1 MYHCH
6 IRFYLAGGQ
15 NGMFEIIKKMSPL
28 EHFTHEFY
36 ESGNPA
42 TSPASEADAIFAYLT
57 GIDAR
62 KTLQSLVSAKRK
74 DASLVLLA
82 DKDQIADLSDSF
94 DKVDDIWV
102 LPMEEEELSFRFLR
116 WQQAYKKEKD
126 HWQDSQ
132 YLEAAINSVPNLVW
146 YKDKNGI
153 HEKVNDSFCHTVN
166 KTKQQVEGQRHA
178 YIWDVEQDDPAC
190 IESEQEVMSKRKTC
204 IAEETVKTGNGTRL
218 LTTYKSPLYDIDG
231 SVMGTVGVAI
241 DITQERAYE
250 QELIKKNLT
259 LETIFTSLDC
269 GIMTHSLDGT
279 HIISI
284 NRAALNILGYSSKK
298 ELMESG
304 FDLVAPS
311 VMEED
316 RQKLRDSIM
325 KLDKPDDTV
334 NVEYRIQHDLSLI
347 HI

>member
-42 TSPASEADAIFAYLT
+42 ASPASEADAIFAYLT

-178 YIWDVEQDDPAC
+178 YIWDVEQDDQIGRASC
-190 IESEQEVMSKRKTC
+190 R
-204 IAEETVKTGNGTRL
+204 
-218 LTTYKSPLYDIDG
+218 
-231 SVMGTVGVAI
+231 
-241 DITQERAYE
+241 ER
-250 QELIKKNLT
+250 
-259 LETIFTSLDC
+259 
-269 GIMTHSLDGT
+269 
-279 HIISI
+279 
-284 NRAALNILGYSSKK
+284 
-298 ELMESG
+298 
-304 FDLVAPS
+304 V
-311 VMEED
+311 
-316 RQKLRDSIM
+316 
-325 KLDKPDDTV
+325 
-334 NVEYRIQHDLSLI
+334 
-347 HI
+347 